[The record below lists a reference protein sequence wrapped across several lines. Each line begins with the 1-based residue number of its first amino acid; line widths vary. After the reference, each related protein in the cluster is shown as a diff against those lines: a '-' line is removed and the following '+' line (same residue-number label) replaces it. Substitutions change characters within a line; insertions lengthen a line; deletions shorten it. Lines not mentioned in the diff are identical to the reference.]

1 MIIYVGCLNENRHD
15 KTLKRIPVKKKIPD
29 IVFIFTVVLDCL
41 NESETSPIPEKK
53 QNINE
58 PIVYISLVSVG
69 A

>member
-15 KTLKRIPVKKKIPD
+15 KILKRVPVKKKIPD
-29 IVFIFTVVLDCL
+29 IVFIFVVVLDCV
-41 NESETSPIPEKK
+41 NESATSPIPVKK

-58 PIVYISLVSVG
+58 PIVCISLVSVG